1 MTENILEEMTNRYN
15 QMTRSGKLLANYIFA
30 NTEKA
35 QYLSI
40 TSLAENC
47 GVSEAT
53 ITRFCR
59 TLGLS
64 GYNDLKLALAKTAH
78 PNELGEFSDQ
88 PQGIITTDT
97 IGSIGKKLRDAFFV
111 SVNETLEQMEPVT
124 FGRAVMYLHR
134 ARQVFCFGQGGNTVL
149 AQEAWARFSQ
159 VTNKFIHIADSHMQI
174 MATSLADAQDVIL
187 FFSYSG
193 STKDAEELLTLAKKR
208 HIPIILLTH
217 FRNSMAAQLA
227 DVILLCGYN
236 ESPLQSGCIAA
247 KIGQLLLLECLYYS
261 YCNQDPDAIK
271 EARAS
276 TSEAISKKLL

>member
-59 TLGLS
+59 MLGLS

-97 IGSIGKKLRDAFFV
+97 AGSIGKKLRDAFFV
-111 SVNETLEQMEPVT
+111 SVNETLEQMDPIT
-124 FGRAVMYLHR
+124 FSRAVMYLHR

-174 MATSLADAQDVIL
+174 MATSCRRAGCNFVFFLLRLYERCRGAFDAGQKTPYTDHSADTFPQ
-187 FFSYSG
+187 FYG
-193 STKDAEELLTLAKKR
+193 SPARRCHPALRIQRKSFAVRLYRRKDRTAAFARMPLL
-208 HIPIILLTH
+208 
-217 FRNSMAAQLA
+217 QL
-227 DVILLCGYN
+227 
-236 ESPLQSGCIAA
+236 LQSG
-247 KIGQLLLLECLYYS
+247 S
-261 YCNQDPDAIK
+261 
-271 EARAS
+271 
-276 TSEAISKKLL
+276 

>member
-40 TSLAENC
+40 SSLAENC

-59 TLGLS
+59 MLGLS
-64 GYNDLKLALAKTAH
+64 GYNDLKLALAKTSH
-78 PNELGEFSDQ
+78 PNELGEFSDK
-88 PQGIITTDT
+88 PQGIVTTDT
-97 IGSIGKKLRDAFFV
+97 MSSIGKKLRDAFFV
-111 SVNETLEQMEPVT
+111 SVNETLEQMEPST
-124 FGRAVMYLHR
+124 FHRAVMYLHR

-159 VTNKFIHIADSHMQI
+159 VTNKFIHISDSHMQI
-174 MATSLADAQDVIL
+174 MATSLASSQDVIL

-193 STKDAEELLTLAKKR
+193 STRDAEELLTLAKKR
-208 HIPIILLTH
+208 HIPVILLTH

-247 KIGQLLLLECLYYS
+247 KIGQLLLLECLYYG
-261 YCNQDPDAIK
+261 YCNQAPDAIK